1 MIYTYSRVSTNQQQ
15 SSTDQQEQ
23 YLLDFCKRKGFIN
36 PIHLV
41 DSDISGG
48 KPILKRPEGAK
59 LSELKSGDIIV
70 CSKHDRMFRSL
81 KDAVNMISN
90 WFDNGIT
97 IYFLNVGEQPLNM
110 DNPSIKLQLYI
121 MMAVAENELDTIR
134 ARTKDNLKHRKE
146 NLKTYSSAPYGWDNN
161 QDGTMTPN
169 LKEQECIKFM
179 KECVSTNYTFDEIA
193 TILNG
198 RGKFTKKGKSWRG
211 GTIYKVINNKLNI
224 NI

>member
-1 MIYTYSRVSTNQQQ
+1 MIYTYSRVSTNNQQ
-15 SSTDQQEQ
+15 SSTEQQEQ
-23 YLLDFCKRKGFIN
+23 YLLDFCQRKGFVD
-36 PIHLV
+36 PIHLI

-48 KPILKRPEGAK
+48 KPILKRPEGSK
-59 LSELKSGDIIV
+59 LSELKSGDVVV

-90 WFDNGIT
+90 WFENGIT
-97 IYFLNVGEQPLNM
+97 IYLLNIGEQPLNM
-110 DNPSIKLQLYI
+110 NNPSVKLQLYI

-134 ARTKDNLKHRKE
+134 IRTKENLQHRKN

-169 LKEQECIKFM
+169 INEQNTIIFM
-179 KECVSTNYTFDEIA
+179 KECVVNKYTFDDIA
-193 TILNG
+193 SILNG
-198 RGKFTKKGKSWRG
+198 RGKFTKKGKEWRG
-211 GTIYKVINNKLNI
+211 GTIYKVINNPLNK